1 MKIIFIIYNIFE
13 VKSGVSNKYIH
24 FFDFLNKKDID
35 FIILTT
41 FNQSIKKDIS
51 IYNYIEFK
59 GVNVPFY
66 EYLKIP
72 YINLDDLKKIVN
84 HNDIIIFH
92 SEFYW
97 LYSLLNEIKNSYINI
112 KLIPNWHTNYDY
124 YTNIYF
130 NNSSL
135 LFKIKNILYKN
146 LENNFFSGLITT
158 GEISKNTFLKYNSNI
173 FNANEI
179 CLENFNKFKINK
191 YNQKETINI
200 IHTGRIALEKNLLLI
215 IDILIKLEEIKMNN
229 YVMHFIG
236 CGPYVK
242 NLKKYIMKQDMNV
255 KYIISDKIKYYG
267 DIQYNEIIHI
277 YNKLENRIFIQPSIS
292 ETFGKST
299 MEASYCGIPIF
310 IKKCEIHDLLY
321 NENNAFIFEDVNDF
335 IFQFILFFKLKDE
348 QKESI
353 LNNGFHN
360 AEKYNQK
367 HIFNELLTFINQT
380 KCKNTVYY
388 NENITNYLFNGL
400 YNGIHYLQK

>member
-255 KYIISDKIKYYG
+255 KYIISDKIKTLSTVYG
-267 DIQYNEIIHI
+267 FMTPFKDSNELIFKTK
-277 YNKLENRIFIQPSIS
+277 NKTEKRMRGARCDQASKK
-292 ETFGKST
+292 ET
-299 MEASYCGIPIF
+299 
-310 IKKCEIHDLLY
+310 IKTLNALLNTVSR
-321 NENNAFIFEDVNDF
+321 NENCPSNEFDEAAVKAIGNIELCCYTELILRCYSDHRLLGNVWFIEPEYSHA
-335 IFQFILFFKLKDE
+335 ILQHLK
-348 QKESI
+348 
-353 LNNGFHN
+353 
-360 AEKYNQK
+360 
-367 HIFNELLTFINQT
+367 
-380 KCKNTVYY
+380 
-388 NENITNYLFNGL
+388 
-400 YNGIHYLQK
+400 